1 MTRMQTMDSRSLAA
15 ISRLADALDTTV
27 EELLLHAPPS
37 WTEPAADGGR
47 LETMDV
53 SECRRLLRTSQIAR
67 LAYLTDAGPA
77 ILPVTY
83 ALVDGR
89 PVFRTAAGSPLSRL
103 AGERVAFE
111 VDRVDP
117 VRRAGWSVVV
127 TGIAHT
133 VAAEIVN
140 GRDGAA
146 RVEPWPAGERGTY
159 VFVQP
164 GRITGRRIVRG

>member
-1 MTRMQTMDSRSLAA
+1 VKTMRTMDRRSLAA

-37 WTEPAADGGR
+37 WAEPAADAGR
-47 LETMDV
+47 LEEIEEV
-53 SECRRLLRTSQIAR
+53 ECLHLLRTAEIAR
-67 LAYLTDAGPA
+67 LAYVTDAGPA

-83 ALVDGR
+83 AMVDGR

-103 AGERVAFE
+103 AGERVAME
-111 VDRVDP
+111 VDRVDV
-117 VRRAGWSVVV
+117 VRREGWSVVV

-133 VAAEIVN
+133 IAGALVN
-140 GRDGAA
+140 GPDGTA
-146 RVEPWPAGERGTY
+146 RVEPWPAGERETY

-164 GRITGRRIVRG
+164 GRVTGRRIVRD